1 MCSYYVSNCCGAE
14 IEQLD
19 EEVSNCCSARYYDET
34 HYCSDCKES
43 AVAIDRVCS
52 ECGYECEEIEE
63 REYQAKERE
72 NYLEIRQ
79 DEERYKG

>member
-19 EEVSNCCSARYYDET
+19 EEVSNCCSARYYDDT
-34 HYCSDCKES
+34 AVCSKCREG
-43 AVAIDRVCS
+43 AEAIDRVCS

-63 REYQAKERE
+63 REYVAKERE

-79 DEERYKG
+79 DEERYRG

>member
-19 EEVSNCCSARYYDET
+19 EEVSSCCSARYYDDSAF
-34 HYCSDCKES
+34 CSDCKEG
-43 AVAIDRVCS
+43 AIAIDRVCS
-52 ECGYECEEIEE
+52 ECGHECEEIEE
-63 REYQAKERE
+63 REYEAKERE

-79 DEERYKG
+79 DEERYTG